1 MTFQLPLHPAAEPGP
16 RLLPRPLDN
25 TALEA
30 YMSCPRKFYYSMV
43 KHRRGRGGQSPAL
56 AYGTTWHAMME
67 AHYITGGDV
76 KAVTDAAVASWQ
88 PHDNPEDHR
97 TLQRAVSEYGQFLS
111 KYGDHDTET
120 RLSGT
125 TVGYPTEPLV
135 ECPTEVWWPGALH
148 PYTGKIDRIFEHHG
162 LYYVEDH
169 KTTSA
174 MGATYFR
181 QFDPSNQMMGYAW
194 LAQKLSGLPI
204 AGVRINAHAVL
215 KGSSKF
221 ERQTIMFSEERLEEW
236 SRNLNS
242 WIARMAESYRVYNSD
257 PVGELHGAEPY
268 HADAT
273 VLTAFPHNF
282 QACAGKYG
290 QCTYTDVCTY
300 PARMRERILEAE
312 FTEHPWNPLNPD
324 GDD

>member
-1 MTFQLPLHPAAEPGP
+1 MSGTPFIQLQRAEPGP

-30 YMSCPRKFYYSMV
+30 YMRCPRLYYYGMV
-43 KHRRGRGGQSPAL
+43 LHRRGRGGQSPAL
-56 AYGTTWHAMME
+56 AYGTVWHSIME
-67 AHYITGGDV
+67 AHYKTGGDI
-76 KAVTDAAVASWQ
+76 KSVTDAAVANWQ

-97 TLQRAVSEYGQFLS
+97 TLQRAVSEYGQFLA

-120 RLSGT
+120 RLCGV
-125 TVGYPTEPLV
+125 TVGYPDLPLV

-162 LYYVEDH
+162 LYLVEDH

-174 MGATYFR
+174 LGPTYFR

-221 ERQTIMFSEERLEEW
+221 ERQTIMFSDERLEEW
-236 SRNLNS
+236 SRNLQM
-242 WIARMAESYRVYNSD
+242 WIKRMKMSYDEIEASTAAQD
-257 PVGELHGAEPY
+257 DDEA
-268 HADAT
+268 HAAA
-273 VLTAFPHNF
+273 VLGAFPHNF

-290 QCTYTDVCTY
+290 QCVYTEVCTF
-300 PARMRERILEAE
+300 PARMRGRILEAE
-312 FTEHPWNPLNPD
+312 FEEHPWNPLNPD